1 MAQCTTVES
10 IENSIVNSESAP
22 DAGSAMSQIG
32 HEPDNPVE
40 IERQLQTA
48 RENRSKSMDNIDSAI
63 GSVEGSVSL
72 TKSDT
77 AAVNKVAQQFI
88 KEYDTAEVTRRQEE
102 IDDYTSLAK
111 SQINQANIYLRCA
124 TWTAEKLTDKLAP
137 VYSVIAS
144 HFATEGR
151 HNINH
156 PIVADMQN
164 GVRSVVGYKN
174 RAADSIDAVRVEA
187 EKLLGNSSMNVEDLL
202 MLAGDALNMEQVPIH
217 NDMLLDNWYK
227 NVEVLKDKIHE
238 LQMSDDTDAPSRQ
251 ARLEKQLAKT
261 QKWIKDLEKSRKGT
275 YTSEHVRSCG
285 MLDGRAEIQL
295 GKIYDAIN
303 KLGIDEEGFRQLSHS
318 IAKIQREA
326 EGFLIET
333 GQVTRDQLAQFADYE
348 DFVSFATKD
357 MNRNNGIMDV
367 DSYMPGDFHEIGGT
381 HDVPVSAWFTVQHF
395 ANRAAARSGMGDVG
409 RALYLMGMA
418 DKVRKRRDKAM
429 WKDKGQN
436 LVDVYDWDKL
446 LAYKYSDDRT
456 LQARYYN
463 IVDTINHGGGIVCVV
478 PERIKAKAGER
489 KYKRV
494 FVQFDPTYNNSE
506 LHVTGGD
513 LNKGLTSILHTDNR
527 LNLMGK
533 VTAFMGRTCTSYNI
547 GFSPINS
554 ARDVFER
561 MTNLGNRDF
570 VTTDGLNV
578 PGYKLIGAYVAQ
590 LPNAF
595 KAMTAQACGKLD
607 PNSELGRYW
616 KDFQAAGLNYTY
628 SKVLG
633 EDRTSIGTNLADL
646 VAAQNRK
653 LGSTPAETI
662 KLIADKFGSKFKT
675 VHNYLMAYNDV
686 FNTAPMF
693 AQYVAM
699 RKYGISERQI
709 RNSVAEILD
718 QSQKGTYTNI
728 LRTFFP
734 FVVPTLQG
742 ARAMARTCGLAP
754 GADGKFHVSLR
765 GAATVIGL
773 TMGASMLYSFA
784 REALGKDDDTGR
796 YYIDSIPVSQLSRF
810 IPMPDGGEGN
820 YFKVPMAFGVPQ
832 LAAELAL
839 CLDRVNRG
847 VSDPGSV
854 FPELFAS
861 IIRQSAP
868 IDAPSY
874 DFRADPTAW
883 LMQVMSPM
891 TLRPIADVAV
901 NKNYQGRPIT
911 YYEPGDDSY
920 KSAADS
926 GWAATAPGY
935 KKLAKLIQTYTR
947 FDFAPEQIR
956 ALIKGWS
963 TGALRALPEFAFE
976 SDNPARDETG
986 LYAEMGPALMA
997 MGGSMYVG
1005 EVGDVARGLFSAE
1018 REKLVAEVR
1027 RTGVNLVN
1035 KELQNKGDEYREW
1048 RMEQLRN
1055 AGWEEKDLRRFQ
1067 IMDEA
1072 NSEIK
1077 KSQQGIKKR
1086 VAEALQRDNQEA
1098 VKQVFREYSETKRG
1112 IYTRAI
1118 NRINDL

>member
-1 MAQCTTVES
+1 MAQCITTQGIRNVL
-10 IENSIVNSESAP
+10 ENAEAAS
-22 DAGSAMSQIG
+22 DAGSAASDVG
-32 HEPDNPVE
+32 KTWFSPVE
-40 IERQLQTA
+40 IQNYLDNVRQS
-48 RENRSKSMDNIDSAI
+48 RSTSMDNIDKAI

-72 TKSDT
+72 TRGESAT
-77 AAVNKVAQQFI
+77 VNKVARGFIQQFDAAEKVRI
-88 KEYDTAEVTRRQEE
+88 KQQTADVSE
-102 IDDYTSLAK
+102 LAR
-111 SQINQANIYLRCA
+111 SQINQAKLYQRFA
-124 TWTAEKLTDKLAP
+124 TWTAEKLTDALAP
-137 VYSVIAS
+137 VYSVVSS
-144 HFATEGR
+144 HFAEIGR
-151 HNINH
+151 HVTNNPVVSAIQDG
-156 PIVADMQN
+156 I
-164 GVRSVVGYKN
+164 RSITGYKN
-174 RAADSIDAVRVEA
+174 RAADAADALRVKA
-187 EKLLGNSSMNVEDLL
+187 AKLLGNSSMSVEDLL
-202 MLAGDALNMEQVPIH
+202 MLAGDALNMEQVSVH
-217 NDMLLDNWYK
+217 NDMLLSNWQKRIETTKQKMAEIDQSKPNAELLLHRYEGDITRYERYIK
-227 NVEVLKDKIHE
+227 NLTEHRMDAV
-238 LQMSDDTDAPSRQ
+238 TD
-251 ARLEKQLAKT
+251 
-261 QKWIKDLEKSRKGT
+261 
-275 YTSEHVRSCG
+275 YHYRSCG
-285 MLDGRAEIQL
+285 MMDGEAALKLRS
-295 GKIYDAIN
+295 IYDSMEE
-303 KLGIDEEGFRQLSHS
+303 LGIDLKEFRQLSHD

-326 EGFLIET
+326 EGYLIET
-333 GQVTRDQLAQFADYE
+333 GQVTREQLAQFADYE
-348 DFVSFATKD
+348 DFVSFASKQT
-357 MNRNNGIMDV
+357 NANNSVMDIE
-367 DSYMPGDFHEIGGT
+367 SYMPGDFHEAGGM
-381 HDVPVSAWFTVQHF
+381 HSRPVSAWYTVQHF
-395 ANRAAARSGMGDVG
+395 AHRAAARSGMGKVG
-409 RALYLMGMA
+409 NALYSMMLA
-418 DKVRKRRDKAM
+418 DRQRGENGFV
-429 WKDKGQN
+429 
-436 LVDVYDWDKL
+436 VSYDWDDL
-446 LAYKYSDDRT
+446 LSKKYSEDRVRQT
-456 LQARYYN
+456 EYYN
-463 IVDTINHGGGIVCVV
+463 IVDTINHGGGIVCLV
-478 PERIKAKAGER
+478 PKAEALAGVKGAPVE
-489 KYKRV
+489 YKRV
-494 FVQFDPTYNNSE
+494 FVQFDPNFYDEKLNVS
-506 LHVTGGD
+506 GGKM
-513 LNKGLTSILHTDNR
+513 NKGLTSILHTDDR
-527 LNLMGK
+527 TNLLGK

-570 VTTDGLNV
+570 VTADGITV
-578 PGYKLIGAYVAQ
+578 PGYKLVGAYVAQ

-633 EDRTSIGTNLADL
+633 EDRTSIGTNIADL
-646 VAAQNRK
+646 VAGQNHK
-653 LGSTPAETI
+653 LGSTPAGTI
-662 KLIADKFGSKFKT
+662 KLIANKFGSKFKL

-699 RKYGISERQI
+699 RKYGIPERQI
-709 RNSVAEILD
+709 HNSVAEILD

-728 LRTFFP
+728 LKTFFP

-773 TMGASMLYSFA
+773 TMAASMLYSFA

-820 YFKVPMAFGVPQ
+820 YFKVPTAFGVPQ
-832 LAAELAL
+832 LAAELAI

-847 VSDPGSV
+847 VTDPGSV
-854 FPELFAS
+854 FPELFAG

-868 IDAPSY
+868 VDAPSY

-883 LMQVMSPM
+883 LMQIMSPM

-901 NKNYQGRPIT
+901 NKNYQGSPIT

-963 TGALRALPEFAFE
+963 TGVLRALPEFTFE

-986 LYAEMGPALMA
+986 LYAEMGPLLSAL
-997 MGGSMYVG
+997 GGSMYVG

-1055 AGWEEKDLRRFQ
+1055 AGWEENDLRRFQ
-1067 IMDEA
+1067 ILDEA